1 MVGMVGK
8 VVKLGKADRDHS
20 LGASAGTLRPGI
32 KRSFDIAVALVVLM
46 FVAVP
51 LLLIA
56 IAIKLDSRGPVFYR
70 VRRAGHRGRPLMMVK
85 FRKMRDDANGLPLT
99 AEDDPR
105 LTRVGR
111 VLTRT
116 RIDEIGAR
124 CSVAGTPCQYWPFRN
139 AGRLA
144 IVVRRSGG
152 CWMKSP
158 RFCVGESGLPCS
170 A

>member
-1 MVGMVGK
+1 LRSTPRK
-8 VVKLGKADRDHS
+8 NESETPFFDQPS
-20 LGASAGTLRPGI
+20 LSSNA
-32 KRSFDIAVALVVLM
+32 
-46 FVAVP
+46 
-51 LLLIA
+51 
-56 IAIKLDSRGPVFYR
+56 
-70 VRRAGHRGRPLMMVK
+70 GRPNFPAGNATV
-85 FRKMRDDANGLPLT
+85 NGCGDEPAVMST
-99 AEDDPR
+99 SNPVSSWIRSATESIRAIERESAPV
-105 LTRVGR
+105 TPA
-111 VLTRT
+111 TRT